1 MLIEKLNGKNYK
13 EKISRLRAENSHN
26 DPKLEESVLRILEDV
41 RKNGDKSL
49 FKYTKKFDKFAQNSG
64 NVRVT
69 PAEISASEKRLPAG
83 IKSDLRKAAARVKSY
98 HNTKKPKKHLY
109 KDKFGNELGWLITPI
124 DRVGIYV
131 PGGKAAYPSTVL
143 MTAIAAKV
151 AGVKE
156 IVLVTPCPGGEL
168 NDEVLYAAKV
178 SGVDSICKIGGAQ
191 AVAALAYGTDSVPKV
206 DKIVGP
212 GNIFVAIAKKLVFG
226 VVDIDMI
233 AGPSEV
239 LIIADGSCP
248 ADWVAAD
255 LLAQAEHDEMAV
267 PCCVTTSSVYA
278 KKVKASVLE
287 QLERLPRKEIAGESV
302 KNYGRIYVVK
312 DLKFALEVSNNF
324 APEHLELCVS
334 KPKQLLPGIINAGA
348 VFVGADST
356 EAFGDYIAG
365 PSHVLPT
372 GGAARF
378 SSPLSVYDYVKMP
391 SVISISK
398 MGFKKLSKS
407 VMNLAYSE
415 GLQAHALSVKTRL
428 EKQSGYNNKSGK
440 KSLGTKL
447 LVL

>member
-1 MLIEKLNGKNYK
+1 MIIEKLNSKNYR
-13 EKISRLRAENSHN
+13 EKISKLRADNSHN
-26 DPKLEESVLRILEDV
+26 DPKLEGSVRKIVDDV
-41 RKNGDKSL
+41 RKNGDKAL
-49 FKYTKKFDKFAQNSG
+49 FKYTKRFDKVELSKNNIKVSKK
-64 NVRVT
+64 
-69 PAEISASEKRLPAG
+69 EISDAEKRLSSR

-98 HNTKKPKKHLY
+98 HNTKKPLKHKY
-109 KDKFGNELGWLITPI
+109 KDSLGNELGWLIIPI

-143 MTAIAAKV
+143 MTAIVARV

-156 IVLVTPCPGGEL
+156 IVLVTPCPKGEL
-168 NDEVLYAAKV
+168 SDEVLYAAKI
-178 SGVDSICKIGGAQ
+178 SGVDSIYKIGGAQ
-191 AVAALAYGTDSVPKV
+191 AVSALAYGTDSVPRV

-212 GNIFVAIAKKLVFG
+212 GNIYVAIAKKLVFG

-248 ADWVAAD
+248 SQWVAAD

-267 PCCVTTSSVYA
+267 PVCITTSLRFA
-278 KKVKASVLE
+278 KEIRSSVLD
-287 QLERLPRKEIAGESV
+287 QLSRLSRKDIAGESV
-302 KNYGRIYVVK
+302 RNQGRIYVVS
-312 DLKFALEVSNNF
+312 DLNFAIEVSNNF
-324 APEHLELCVS
+324 APEHLELCVE
-334 KPKQLLPGIINAGA
+334 KPKLLLSKIRNAGA
-348 VFVGADST
+348 IFMGATST

-378 SSPLSVYDYVKMP
+378 SSPLSVYDFVKMP

-398 MGFKKLSKS
+398 QGFNKLSKS

-415 GLQAHALSVKTRL
+415 GLEAHALSVKTRL
-428 EKQSGYNNKSGK
+428 QS
-440 KSLGTKL
+440 
-447 LVL
+447 